1 MEDQQ
6 NVIRR
11 ELGNECNWFPTYW
24 RWWMVPCEVASR
36 PIEFFASLEH
46 LIDDTS
52 RPQHSIFFLSWHEIF
67 RSKQRV
73 SIRAWV
79 LGIGSQRFD
88 IFFKWPFNVSSLICP
103 IQMLVEILFRFTYLC
118 EYHLSRL
125 SGLRMCFIHGT
136 NLSSCIYSCL
146 LLLYFIETLYL
157 NSVKSFTIFSNVFK
171 INVAYKTRY
180 ITIILQNI
188 SKKFTNSGC
197 EWHFTW
203 KQVHDFLIFRNGCVD
218 Q

>member
-1 MEDQQ
+1 MDGALRSGEPSDR
-6 NVIRR
+6 IFCKSRT
-11 ELGNECNWFPTYW
+11 LD
-24 RWWMVPCEVASR
+24 WWHITATT
-36 PIEFFASLEH
+36 F
-46 LIDDTS
+46 D
-52 RPQHSIFFLSWHEIF
+52 FFLSRHEIF

-79 LGIGSQRFD
+79 LGIGIGSQRFD

-146 LLLYFIETLYL
+146 LLLYFIETRYL
-157 NSVKSFTIFSNVFK
+157 NSVKSFAIFSNVFK

-188 SKKFTNSGC
+188 SKKFTNWVWVAFYLEASAWVQNWSC
-197 EWHFTW
+197 WSIKLEIELS
-203 KQVHDFLIFRNGCVD
+203 LIKL
-218 Q
+218 

>member
-1 MEDQQ
+1 MVSYILAVVDGALRSGEPSDR
-6 NVIRR
+6 IFCKSRT
-11 ELGNECNWFPTYW
+11 LD
-24 RWWMVPCEVASR
+24 WWHITATTFD
-36 PIEFFASLEH
+36 FFFILAWNIQKQTARLYS
-46 LIDDTS
+46 
-52 RPQHSIFFLSWHEIF
+52 SI
-67 RSKQRV
+67 
-73 SIRAWV
+73 
-79 LGIGSQRFD
+79 GIGSQRFD

-203 KQVHDFLIFRNGCVD
+203 KQVHDILIFRNGCVD